1 MGGEN
6 NCKRKR
12 LALLACGEFCYLWYM
27 AKNFSKFLGKVAL
40 MTAAVLWAGCNDS
53 EKKADETVSQTSVK
67 AKTQQVQE
75 QPKKD
80 IVDSVKEAES
90 YMKRVTVL
98 YGTRGRSDLNGS
110 DGESIGNAL
119 AGRLNGEKSAD
130 KVVSAESPA
139 SDSIAV
145 IEQPKDS
152 LLKKA
157 ARIAK
162 VKSEIGMIRA
172 LYGVVEED
180 MGRAVA
186 LYGVRPPREIFMPD
200 GPREIHQPKP
210 VPRCFVKELT
220 ETDVVAGKENDID
233 VQTLLKVFRQ
243 RSSGIRHI
251 CNKNLYKN
259 VKYRAKRTKEFE
271 GKTVFEMKISP
282 SGNVEN
288 VEIKS
293 TNDQFSE
300 EIRKSI
306 ARWTFPKTQR
316 GGTFTFPINL
326 YEVIPSAASSASE
339 QPLSPT
345 EN

>member
-1 MGGEN
+1 
-6 NCKRKR
+6 
-12 LALLACGEFCYLWYM
+12 M

-40 MTAAVLWAGCNDS
+40 MTAAALWAGCSES
-53 EKKADETVSQTSVK
+53 EKKVNETVPQTSVK
-67 AKTQQVQE
+67 AEPQQVQE

-90 YMKRVTVL
+90 STSDSVSVTVKE
-98 YGTRGRSDLNGS
+98 R
-110 DGESIGNAL
+110 
-119 AGRLNGEKSAD
+119 
-130 KVVSAESPA
+130 
-139 SDSIAV
+139 
-145 IEQPKDS
+145 PKDS

-157 ARIAK
+157 VRIAK
-162 VKSEIGMIRA
+162 VKSEMGMIRA

-186 LYGVRPPREIFMPD
+186 LYGVRPPREIIMPD

-210 VPRCFVKELT
+210 VARCFVKELT
-220 ETDVVAGKENDID
+220 ETDVVAGKENDVD

-243 RSSGIRHI
+243 RSPSIRHI
-251 CNKNLYKN
+251 CNKNLYTN

-271 GKTVFEMKISP
+271 GKIVFEVKIAP
-282 SGNVEN
+282 SGDVEN
-288 VEIKS
+288 IEIKS
-293 TNDQFSE
+293 STVRFSE

-306 ARWTFPKTQR
+306 TRWVFPKSQK
-316 GGTFTFPINL
+316 GGTFIFPVNL
-326 YEVIPSAASSASE
+326 YEVFPSSSSSTSE

>member
-1 MGGEN
+1 
-6 NCKRKR
+6 
-12 LALLACGEFCYLWYM
+12 M
-27 AKNFSKFLGKVAL
+27 AKNFRKFLGKVAL
-40 MTAAVLWAGCNDS
+40 MTAAALWAGCSDS

-90 YMKRVTVL
+90 ST
-98 YGTRGRSDLNGS
+98 
-110 DGESIGNAL
+110 
-119 AGRLNGEKSAD
+119 
-130 KVVSAESPA
+130 
-139 SDSIAV
+139 SDSVSV
-145 IEQPKDS
+145 IVKEQPKDS

-157 ARIAK
+157 VRIAK
-162 VKSEIGMIRA
+162 VKSEMGMIRA

-186 LYGVRPPREIFMPD
+186 LYGVRPPREIIMPD

-243 RSSGIRHI
+243 RSPAIRHI
-251 CNKNLYKN
+251 CNKNLYTN
-259 VKYRAKRTKEFE
+259 LKYRAKRTKEFE
-271 GKTVFEMKISP
+271 GTIVFEMKIAP
-282 SGNVEN
+282 SGKVEN

-293 TNDQFSE
+293 SMARFNKEMKFAPSGKVENVEIRSSMVQFSE

-306 ARWTFPKTQR
+306 TRWVFSKTQN
-316 GGTFTFPINL
+316 GGTFTFPIYL
-326 YEVIPSAASSASE
+326 YEVFPSSSSSASE
-339 QPLSPT
+339 QSSSPT
-345 EN
+345 E

>member
-1 MGGEN
+1 
-6 NCKRKR
+6 
-12 LALLACGEFCYLWYM
+12 M
-27 AKNFSKFLGKVAL
+27 AKNFSKYLGKIAL
-40 MTAAVLWAGCNDS
+40 MTAAVLWAGCGDS
-53 EKKADETVSQTSVK
+53 EKKVNETVPQTSVK
-67 AKTQQVQE
+67 AEPQQVQE

-80 IVDSVKEAES
+80 IVDSVKEAKS

-130 KVVSAESPA
+130 KVVSAESSD

-145 IEQPKDS
+145 TEQPKDS
-152 LLKKA
+152 LLKRA

-162 VKSEIGMIRA
+162 VKSEMGMIRA

-186 LYGVRPPREIFMPD
+186 LYGVRPPREIIMPD
-200 GPREIHQPKP
+200 GPREIHQPRP
-210 VPRCFVKELT
+210 VARCYVKELT
-220 ETDVVAGKENDID
+220 EEDVVVGEGSDID

-243 RSSGIRHI
+243 RSPGIRHI
-251 CNKNLYKN
+251 CNKNLYTN
-259 VKYRAKRTKEFE
+259 LKYRAKRTKEFE
-271 GKTVFEMKISP
+271 GTIVFEMKIAP
-282 SGNVEN
+282 SGKVEN

-293 TNDQFSE
+293 SMARFNKEMMFAPSGKVENVEIRSSMVQFSE

-306 ARWTFPKTQR
+306 TRWVFSKTQN
-316 GGTFTFPINL
+316 GGTFTFPVNL
-326 YEVIPSAASSASE
+326 YEVFPSSSSSASE
-339 QPLSPT
+339 QPLSQT
-345 EN
+345 K